1 MTAIDEKT
9 LAYLLSPSRSGLD
22 PSLFVPL
29 LRLLA
34 EGEPVTI
41 AELAT
46 ASGRSENTVRR
57 GLSSVPDAEY
67 DDDGRILG
75 LALTLRPTPHR
86 FTVAGRQLYT
96 WCALDTLFFPALIG
110 KAATIESTSTDSGIS
125 VRVTTGTD
133 GTITS
138 VQPDTAVLSLL
149 IPDHDGP
156 VRSSFCNQVHY
167 FASREEAQPWLDAH
181 PDGEVLDI
189 EAAHRVGAA
198 VASSMLAQADTA
210 DPDSVTQ
217 DAYSAP

>member
-34 EGEPVTI
+34 EGEPVTV

-57 GLSSVPDAEY
+57 GLSAVPDAEY
-67 DDDGRILG
+67 DDDGRVLG

-110 KAATIESTSTDSGIS
+110 KAATIESTSPASGIV

-133 GTITS
+133 GAVTS

-149 IPDHDGP
+149 IPKRDGP

-189 EAAHRVGAA
+189 EAAHRVSVA

-217 DAYSAP
+217 DDYSAP

>member
-96 WCALDTLFFPALIG
+96 WCALDTLFF
-110 KAATIESTSTDSGIS
+110 
-125 VRVTTGTD
+125 R
-133 GTITS
+133 
-138 VQPDTAVLSLL
+138 
-149 IPDHDGP
+149 H
-156 VRSSFCNQVHY
+156 
-167 FASREEAQPWLDAH
+167 
-181 PDGEVLDI
+181 
-189 EAAHRVGAA
+189 
-198 VASSMLAQADTA
+198 
-210 DPDSVTQ
+210 
-217 DAYSAP
+217 

>member
-34 EGEPVTI
+34 EGEPVTV

-46 ASGRSENTVRR
+46 ASGQSEDEARQ
-57 GLSSVPDAEY
+57 GLFAVSDAEY
-67 DDDGRILG
+67 DDDGRVIG
-75 LALTLRPTPHR
+75 LALTLRPTSHR

-96 WCALDTLFFPALIG
+96 WCALDTLFFPSLIG
-110 KAATIESTSTDSGIS
+110 KAATIESTSPGSGTPIQ
-125 VRVTTGTD
+125 VTTGAD

-138 VQPDTAVLSLL
+138 MQPNTAVLSLL
-149 IPDHDGP
+149 IPEHDGP

-189 EAAHRVGAA
+189 AAAHRVGAA
-198 VASSMLAQADTA
+198 IAASMLSETPPQTRANGL
-210 DPDSVTQ
+210 PVLE
-217 DAYSAP
+217 